1 MLGAQLPYWPLW
13 LEARGLSGGE
23 VGVLLAAAAWI
34 KVASNPLTGYLAD
47 SSGRPRLLIAALMGL
62 GALGFVG
69 FSLAQGF
76 WGLLLLQIL
85 TAACFQALLPLG
97 ESRALI
103 AVRHH
108 GLDYGRSRLWGSI
121 TFVAGVLAI
130 GAGLDLMPIDS
141 LPWWL
146 AAGLGLGL
154 FAALALPKL
163 DEDRRRPAR
172 GDLKRLM
179 SDRALLWFL
188 LAAAL
193 VQTSHAAYYAFSAIA
208 WRAAGHS
215 TFAIGWLWTEG
226 VLAEILFFAISGRI
240 LPRVSFRS
248 LVMLAAA
255 GGLLRW
261 SVTATTTA
269 LPALATVQLLH
280 AATFAAAHL
289 AAVHVI
295 AARAPA
301 GLAATGQSL
310 FASISG
316 GVFMGVALLA
326 VGPLY
331 DTLGLPSFF
340 IMAGLCG
347 LSLILISVAPRLRS
361 VAERRSEP

>member
-23 VGVLLAAAAWI
+23 VGVLLAAAAWV
-34 KVASNPLTGYLAD
+34 KVASSPLAGYLAD
-47 SSGRPRLLIAALMGL
+47 TSGRPRLVIAALTAL
-62 GALGFVG
+62 GALGFLG
-69 FSLAQGF
+69 FGLAEGF
-76 WGLLLLQIL
+76 WALLLLQIL
-85 TAACFQALLPLG
+85 TAASFQALLPLG
-97 ESRALI
+97 ESRTLI

-108 GLDYGRSRLWGSI
+108 GLDYGRSRLWGSV

-130 GAGLDLMPIDS
+130 GGGLDLMPIDS

-154 FAALALPKL
+154 LSALALPQL
-163 DEDRRRPAR
+163 GEDRRRPVK
-172 GDLKRLM
+172 GDLKRLL
-179 SDRALLWFL
+179 SDRPLLWFL

-208 WRAAGHS
+208 WRAAGHG
-215 TFAIGWLWTEG
+215 TFTIGWLWTEG

-240 LPRVSFRS
+240 LSRVSLRG

-261 SVTATTTA
+261 SVTAMTTA
-269 LPALATVQLLH
+269 LPALAMMQLLH

-310 FASISG
+310 YASVSG
-316 GVFMGVALLA
+316 GILMGVALLT

-331 DTLGLPSFF
+331 DTFGLQSFLA
-340 IMAGLCG
+340 MAGLCG
-347 LSLILISVAPRLRS
+347 LSLILISLAPAIRS
-361 VAERRSEP
+361 LAEPESSP